1 MPPCS
6 LSNPYILSCF
16 IPAPYACPP
25 SCPPAVPNW
34 SCVPRSVLAIGPF
47 SLVKSSLGPK
57 VTHILSTL
65 MSSLKLVLLQSWV
78 AAQSGMVG
86 RDVGRDCALPCLHC
100 EGLSGMPIHPLE
112 KADKALER

>member
-1 MPPCS
+1 
-6 LSNPYILSCF
+6 
-16 IPAPYACPP
+16 
-25 SCPPAVPNW
+25 
-34 SCVPRSVLAIGPF
+34 
-47 SLVKSSLGPK
+47 
-57 VTHILSTL
+57 
-65 MSSLKLVLLQSWV
+65 MSSLKLFLLQNWA